1 MKNEN
6 LSRMVIFLIISFL
19 PSGEIFSQILE
30 EQALNDTIASLV
42 IIDCSIHKDST
53 VAKDCKEKKFGMEE
67 ECIDSHARIETL
79 EMGFN
84 SQKDVTFFTSIKFPV
99 NNLMSGRLFLATFRI
114 NDNHNGKPG
123 HYSTGA
129 IDVTLLHSPIDLTIG
144 LDNDRLG
151 KNPYRRSEFIGAA
164 FYFNEVPK
172 LHKMFHIFRYSPVYH
187 FYHTGERD
195 SSTQSNGLQH
205 SVFMQ
210 TQPVRFGKS
219 VMLATETYFLIRKGS
234 SLLEFDLGLRH
245 KKIMSE
251 RLVIGATF
259 AWQDW
264 HYHGTMVFARFSIMQ
279 TNGVKPNW

>member
-1 MKNEN
+1 MKKIN
-6 LSRMVIFLIISFL
+6 VVKALIVGLVMLF
-19 PSGEIFSQILE
+19 PFECFSQMVENESLI
-30 EQALNDTIASLV
+30 DTVLLGPIIGLDTDSNKSSV
-42 IIDCSIHKDST
+42 ICH
-53 VAKDCKEKKFGMEE
+53 KEKKFGMEE

-172 LHKMFHIFRYSPVYH
+172 LHKVFHIFRYSPVYH
-187 FYHTGERD
+187 FYHTGEQD

-234 SLLEFDLGLRH
+234 SLFEFDLGLRH

-251 RLVIGATF
+251 RLVLGTTF
-259 AWQDW
+259 AWQNG